1 MILLIQMINFIVADV
16 LITSIL
22 TSGIISVVVFFLL
35 HYVHDK
41 SSKKRV
47 DGITEKIKK
56 QRIFFVDEME
66 ELKKQLVKIT
76 ELLEGKTKN
85 KT

>member
-1 MILLIQMINFIVADV
+1 MINFIVADV
-16 LITSIL
+16 LITSVL
-22 TSGIISVVVFFLL
+22 TSGIISFVVFFLL

-47 DGITEKIKK
+47 DRIAEKIKK

-66 ELKKQLVKIT
+66 ELKKQLIKIT
-76 ELLEGKTKN
+76 ELLEGKKRN
-85 KT
+85 D